1 MIRKLLTLM
10 LTGVLFVTTAANVR
24 AGDNLIYEEA
34 FNVDNLIAKSAGDAK
49 LVVNEDGLHVS
60 NRSLDWHGIDYFFSD
75 INLAGFNRYR
85 VEVEVEVTEHV
96 DEAMQLILQPLGEE
110 YGPWLLNPSFTEV
123 NGTVFEGEFDI
134 NDSFD
139 RIRILTNNEAKD
151 ISFTLKQFKV
161 YGVEKEEIP
170 FEPGIEF
177 NKITFENGELNG
189 FEPRGGVELLTI
201 TDEDNHTE
209 QGNYALKVENR
220 SQNWHGPMLRVED
233 YVDVGSEYEV
243 SAWVKLLS
251 PDSANLQLST
261 QIGSEDYGAS
271 YNNLDS
277 KVISKGDGW
286 VKLEAKYRYS
296 AKADNFISIYIESK
310 DHASASFLIDD
321 IDIQKVDS
329 EEMDIEKDLVP
340 IKDAY
345 KDYFLIGNAVSS
357 KDFEGKRLEL
367 LKHHH
372 NLVTAE
378 NAMKPEYAYDDDGN
392 FDFTAEDIL
401 MQMAKDAGMKVHGH
415 VLVWHQQS
423 PSFLYEDENGKPLS
437 REAAL
442 NNLRTHIKTVV
453 EHFGED
459 VISWDVVNEA
469 MNDNPPNPEDW
480 KGSLRR
486 SGWFEA
492 IGPDFIKESFIAAKE
507 VIDDNGWDI
516 PLYYNDYNDDNQN
529 KSDAIYYMVKEIN
542 EEYAKENNGELLID
556 GIGMQGHYNM
566 HTRPE
571 NVEASLKKFIS
582 LGVEVGVTELDV
594 TAGENNVLTETQAKQ
609 QAYLYA
615 RLFKI
620 YKEHSEHISR
630 VTFWGLD
637 DGASWRASQ
646 SPLLF
651 DRNLQA
657 KPTYYAILDPETYI
671 ENYDEDVV
679 EARTGFANYGTPN
692 MNSEMIDD
700 IWRDVPTL
708 KIDKAQQAWDVAQ
721 GVAKV
726 MWDERN
732 LYVLVEV
739 SDSVLDKSSSNAHEQ
754 DSVEV
759 FVDEKNLKSIQYQ
772 EGIGQYRVNYA
783 NEASFNPGSIS
794 EGFESRTIVHDEES
808 GYTVEMKIPFKFVD
822 PLNEMKIGFDVQIND
837 AKDGVRQGVSIWNDV
852 SGQGYQDA
860 SVFGNLVLVGKEDID
875 EIPIDDNDVDETP
888 IDDNDMDDV
897 GEDQKVIEEKDK
909 VEGDLPTTGESL
921 FNLRNIGLTLS
932 IIGIALL
939 IRRKKLI

>member
-1 MIRKLLTLM
+1 MIRKLLTLI
-10 LTGVLFVTTAANVR
+10 LTGVLFVTVPATVK
-24 AGDNLIYEEA
+24 AGNNLIYEEL
-34 FNVDNLIAKSAGDAK
+34 FNLDNVIAKPAGDARLAVK
-49 LVVNEDGLHVS
+49 EDGLHVS
-60 NRSLDWHGIDYFFSD
+60 DRSLDWHGIDYFFSD
-75 INLAGFNRYR
+75 IKLTGYNRYR
-85 VEVEVEVTEHV
+85 VEVEVEVAEDV
-96 DEAMQLILQPLGEE
+96 DESMQLILQPLGKE
-110 YGPWLLNPSFTEV
+110 YGPWLINPSFSEV
-123 NGTVFEGEFDI
+123 NGEVFEAEFDI
-134 NDSFD
+134 NESFD
-139 RIRILTNNEAKD
+139 RIRILTNDEAKD
-151 ISFTLKQFKV
+151 ISFTLKRFKI

-170 FEPGIEF
+170 YEPGIEF
-177 NKITFENGELNG
+177 SEITFEDGELNG
-189 FEPRGGVELLTI
+189 FVARGGVEVLTV
-201 TDEDNHTE
+201 TEEDNHTE
-209 QGNYALKVENR
+209 EGKYALKVENR

-233 YVDVGSEYEV
+233 YIDVGSEYVV
-243 SAWVKLLS
+243 SVWVKLLS

-286 VKLEAKYRYS
+286 VKLEATYRYS
-296 AKADNFISIYIESK
+296 AKADNFVSIYIESK
-310 DHASASFLIDD
+310 DHVSASFLIDD
-321 IDIQKVDS
+321 INIQKVDS

-340 IKDAY
+340 IKDVY

-367 LKHHH
+367 LKQHH

-378 NAMKPEYAYDDDGN
+378 NAMKPEYAYDDEGN

-437 REAAL
+437 REDAL
-442 NNLRTHIKTVV
+442 NNLRTHIKMVV
-453 EHFGED
+453 EHFGD
-459 VISWDVVNEA
+459 NVISWDVVNEA
-469 MNDNPPNPEDW
+469 MNDNPSNPKDW
-480 KGSLRR
+480 RGSLRR
-486 SGWFEA
+486 SGWFDA

-507 VIDDNGWDI
+507 VIDENGWDI

-542 EEYAKENNGELLID
+542 EEYAKDNNGELLID

-594 TAGENNVLTETQAKQ
+594 TAGENNVLTKTQEKQ

-620 YKEHSEHISR
+620 YKENAEHISR
-630 VTFWGLD
+630 VTLWGLD
-637 DGASWRASQ
+637 DGASWRSSQ

-657 KPTYYAILDPETYI
+657 KEAYYAVLDPESYI

-679 EARTGFANYGTPN
+679 EARTGMAKYGTPN
-692 MNSEMIDD
+692 MESEKIDA
-700 IWRDVPTL
+700 IWSDVPTL

-726 MWDERN
+726 MWDDKN

-739 SDSVLDKSSSNAHEQ
+739 SDSVLDKSSENAHEQ

-772 EGIGQYRVNYA
+772 EGIGQYRVNYE
-783 NEASFNPGSIS
+783 NETSFNPASIS
-794 EGFESRTIVHDEES
+794 EGFVSRTIVHEGAA
-808 GYTVEMKIPFKFVD
+808 GYTVEMKIPFKFVE
-822 PLNEMKIGFDVQIND
+822 PLNDMKIGFDVQIND

-860 SVFGNLVLVGKEDID
+860 SVFGNLVLVDKEDV
-875 EIPIDDNDVDETP
+875 EETPVGDNEVDETP
-888 IDDNDMDDV
+888 TVD
-897 GEDQKVIEEKDK
+897 EDQNEIENHHK
-909 VEGDLPTTGESL
+909 VEGELPTTGESL

-932 IIGIALL
+932 LIGIALL